1 MTSETIMAHGFAPKI
16 ESEKKNITAKQTLQE
31 WVSFFE
37 TLEDPRG
44 KQGREHDFIGIVM
57 IAILATIAGAEGWD
71 DIELYAE
78 SHQAWLEELLEL
90 KNGVPHADTYRRVFA
105 LINPES
111 LQNCFLGWVKQ
122 IVKKTKGEVIA
133 IDGKQSRGSYDRNQ
147 KKSALHVVSAWSNKN
162 RLVLGQVKVKNKSN
176 EITAIPALLKLLD
189 INGCIVTLDAMGT
202 QTEIADL
209 IVQQGGDY
217 VLSLKANH
225 PTLLNSVKQC
235 FDRLLPLDRK
245 EIKSEYSHESKTEA
259 GHHRLDKRFCW
270 VLPVTQIKGLY
281 KQEQWS
287 GLKTIVLVHRERHL
301 WNQIQRETQF
311 YLSSLPCDAKLISRA
326 IRQHWG
332 IENQLHWILDVIFNE
347 DSSRIRQGHS
357 PENFTLLR
365 RMAISLL
372 NQETNSKRSLR
383 QKTRRAAMNCNYM
396 FDVLLTALK

>member
-1 MTSETIMAHGFAPKI
+1 MAQGFARQS
-16 ESEKKNITAKQTLQE
+16 ESEQSKIRAKQTLQE

-44 KQGREHDFIGIVM
+44 KQGREHDFLSIVM
-57 IAILATIAGAEGWD
+57 IAILAVIAGAEGWD

-78 SHQAWLEELLEL
+78 SHQRWLEELLEL
-90 KNGVPHADTYRRVFA
+90 RNGIPHADTYRRVFA

-111 LQNCFLGWVKQ
+111 LQNCFLKWIGQ
-122 IVKKTKGEVIA
+122 IAKKTKGEVIA
-133 IDGKQSRGSYDRNQ
+133 IDGKQSKGSYDRNQ
-147 KKSALHVVSAWSNKN
+147 KKSALHVVSAWTNQN
-162 RLVLGQVKVKNKSN
+162 RLMLGQIKVKDKSN
-176 EITAIPALLKLLD
+176 EITAIPALLNLLD
-189 INGCIVTLDAMGT
+189 ITQSIVTLDAMGT
-202 QTEIADL
+202 QTKIADL
-209 IVQQGGDY
+209 IVRQGGDY

-235 FDRLLPLDRK
+235 FDRIQSSLQN
-245 EIKSEYSHESKTEA
+245 EIEFESSHQSQIEA
-259 GHHRLDKRFCW
+259 SHHRLEKRAYW
-270 VLPVTQIKGLY
+270 ALPVAKITGLY

-287 GLKTIVLVHRERHL
+287 GLKTIVMVKRRRHL
-301 WNQIQRETQF
+301 WNKIQTETQF
-311 YLSSLPCDAKLISRA
+311 YLSSLACDAKVIGDA

-332 IENQLHWILDVIFNE
+332 IENQLHWVLDVTFNE

-383 QKTRRAAMNCNYM
+383 QKTKLAAMNCNYM
-396 FDVLLTALK
+396 SKLLLTALK

>member
-1 MTSETIMAHGFAPKI
+1 MAYGFARKI
-16 ESEKKNITAKQTLQE
+16 DLEKQNITAKQTLQE
-31 WVSFFE
+31 WVTFFE

-44 KQGREHDFIGIVM
+44 KQGREHDFLSIVM
-57 IAILATIAGAEGWD
+57 IAILAVIAGAEGWD

-78 SHQAWLEELLEL
+78 SHQVWLEELLEL

-111 LQNCFLGWVKQ
+111 LQSCFLSWVKQ
-122 IVKKTKGEVIA
+122 IIKETKGEIIA
-133 IDGKQSRGSYDRNQ
+133 IDGKQSRGSYNRNQ

-162 RLVLGQVKVKNKSN
+162 RLVLGQVKVKDKSN
-176 EITAIPALLKLLD
+176 EITAIPALLELLD

-209 IVQQGGDY
+209 IIQQGGDY

-225 PTLLNSVKQC
+225 PTLLDSVKQC
-235 FDRLLPLDRK
+235 FNPLNLRDGK
-245 EIKSEYSHESKTEA
+245 EIISECSHESKIEA
-259 GHHRLDKRFCW
+259 GHHRLEKRFCW
-270 VLPVTQIKGLY
+270 VLPVIQIKGLY
-281 KQEQWS
+281 QQEQWNE
-287 GLKTIVLVHRERHL
+287 LKTIVMVNRERHL
-301 WNQIQRETQF
+301 WNKIQIETQF
-311 YLSSLPCDAKLISRA
+311 YLSSLSCDAKLISRA

-332 IENQLHWILDVIFNE
+332 IENQLHWILDVTFNE

-383 QKTRRAAMNCNYM
+383 QKTKRAAMNCNYM
-396 FDVLLTALK
+396 FDVLLSALK